1 MAVLINIELKKSRFI
16 YGRQNQELQLFTP
29 AKIIYTTMESTREA
43 DFTHADIRHAILK

>member
-16 YGRQNQELQLFTP
+16 YGRKNQALPIFNL

-43 DFTHADIRHAILK
+43 DFTHADIRHALLK